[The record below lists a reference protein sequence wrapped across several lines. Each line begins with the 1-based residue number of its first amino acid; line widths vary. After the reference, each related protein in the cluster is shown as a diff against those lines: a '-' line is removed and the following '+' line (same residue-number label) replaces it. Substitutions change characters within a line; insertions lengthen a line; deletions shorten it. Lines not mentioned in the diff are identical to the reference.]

1 MIVYFDTSGL
11 LKLFVDEMH
20 TEETR
25 NWARAADAIALSRV
39 TLPEATSAI
48 GRRHRTG
55 GLTLPSAR
63 RLVSEIAAFWRAAT
77 VLELDE
83 VHAAD
88 LAFEHGLRGFDAVQL
103 AAALTAR
110 DNAGAETFAFASF
123 DLALNRAARAEGL
136 TVLEPLG

>member
-1 MIVYFDTSGL
+1 MYFDTSGL

-39 TLPEATSAI
+39 TLPEASSAI
-48 GRRHRTG
+48 SRRQRTG
-55 GLTLPSAR
+55 GLTLTSAR
-63 RLVSEIAAFWRAAT
+63 QLVRKIAAFSCAAT

-83 VHAAD
+83 VRAAD
-88 LAFEHGLRGFDAVQL
+88 LAFEHGLRGFDAIQL
-103 AAALTAR
+103 AAALSAR
-110 DNAGAETFAFASF
+110 DNAGAESFAFASF

-136 TVLEPLG
+136 TVLEPLD

>member
-11 LKLFVDEMH
+11 LKLFVDETH

-39 TLPEATSAI
+39 TLPEASAAI

-63 RLVSEIAAFWRAAT
+63 RLVREMAAFWRAAT
-77 VLELDE
+77 VVELDE
-83 VHAAD
+83 VRAAD
-88 LAFEHGLRGFDAVQL
+88 LAFGHGLTGFDAIQL
-103 AAALTAR
+103 AAALSAR
-110 DNAGAETFAFASF
+110 EHAGAETFAFAGF

-136 TVLEPLG
+136 TVLEPLD